1 MQIHWLLRISE
12 KYKQTEATDDF
23 VLWSQISKNGWSKTT
38 EGLFFIFFLR
48 VQEFKRELKGWTK
61 VNLFFPFFIFTPF
74 TSRICNINLL
84 SFKKGGSKLSQIFA
98 TCFWDLHF
106 KMQGNFFFFVKNK
119 VWCAER
125 GIQRGDFGV
134 LWVGVCVNFLHVK
147 YNWHVFCNVSDV
159 HVCVYI
165 YICAKR
171 TLVLHTHSHPPRADC
186 NNSNPT
192 PLFIDTRGQSESACS
207 PSSFNASVL
216 KRYKSLWR
224 DVRWIGELSK
234 KEGIGSVESGGGVGG
249 YERGI
254 CKIWMVEF

>member
-1 MQIHWLLRISE
+1 
-12 KYKQTEATDDF
+12 
-23 VLWSQISKNGWSKTT
+23 
-38 EGLFFIFFLR
+38 
-48 VQEFKRELKGWTK
+48 

-74 TSRICNINLL
+74 NSRICNINLL

-192 PLFIDTRGQSESACS
+192 PLFIDTGDNLNLHVHRALLMPLYWKDIKAC
-207 PSSFNASVL
+207 
-216 KRYKSLWR
+216 
-224 DVRWIGELSK
+224 DEM
-234 KEGIGSVESGGGVGG
+234 SVEFGSWAKK
-249 YERGI
+249 RG
-254 CKIWMVEF
+254 